1 MNKADIKYMSDY
13 EERQKVANAWAGCST
28 HILERQLANLDHMI
42 DIFKLRREVIN
53 DLLTTRLNM
62 VDRKLASTGKDE

>member
-13 EERQKVANAWAGCST
+13 EERQKVANAWTGCST
-28 HILERQLANLDHMI
+28 RTLERQLANLDHMI